1 MNKPFLISATAKLA
15 LVAAISVVLAIGQ
28 TSPAHPE
35 APKPETAKPKMAE
48 EVYKNI
54 DVFKGIP
61 ADRLIP
67 AMQFITS
74 ALGVE
79 CSYCHVEGAFEKD
92 DKKAKQAA
100 RKMVRMMF
108 AINQENF
115 EGHREVTC
123 YSCHRGSPHPVATP
137 VIAEAGS
144 PLAFEMA
151 PAESATP
158 SSDVPSAEQ
167 ILVKYVEALGGA
179 SAIEKVS
186 TRVEKGSVEIG
197 GRQFPVELFSK
208 LPGKRVSII
217 HLPNGDNITALDGT
231 SGWTSAPSRPT
242 REIPSSEMVSARLD
256 ADLQLPVHF
265 QKFFNEIKIEKPEK
279 IGDHDMYV
287 ISGSTANAVVAKFYF
302 DQHSGLLARM
312 LRYGDSPVG
321 LNPTQV
327 DYSDYRDQDHVKV
340 PFQRI
345 ISSPRSRYSI
355 RIEQVQDNVPV
366 DDAKFARPAAAPM
379 TGQPPSH

>member
-1 MNKPFLISATAKLA
+1 MNKPFLSSATANLA
-15 LVAAISVVLAIGQ
+15 LMAAFSVVLAGGQ
-28 TSPAHPE
+28 TAPAHPE
-35 APKPETAKPKMAE
+35 AAKPKMAE

-92 DKKAKQAA
+92 DKKPKQAA

-115 EGHREVTC
+115 DGHREVTC
-123 YSCHRGSPHPVATP
+123 YSCHRGSPHPVGTP

-144 PLAFEMA
+144 ALAEVA
-151 PAESATP
+151 PVESLAPPT
-158 SSDVPSAEQ
+158 DVASAEQ
-167 ILVKYVEALGGA
+167 ILAKYVEALGGA
-179 SAIEKVS
+179 SAIEKLS
-186 TRVEKGSVEIG
+186 SRVEKGSVEIG

-208 LPGKRVSII
+208 IPGKRVSII
-217 HLPNGDNITALDGT
+217 HLPNGDNITALDGN

-242 REIPSSEMVSARLD
+242 REISSSETVSARLD

-265 QKFFNEIKIEKPEK
+265 QKFFSEIKSEKPEK
-279 IGDHDMYV
+279 IGEHDMYV
-287 ISGSTANAVVAKFYF
+287 VSGSSAGEVVAKFYF
-302 DQHSGLLARM
+302 DQRSGLLARM

-327 DYSDYRDQDHVKV
+327 DYSDYRDQGHVKV

-366 DDAKFARPAAAPM
+366 DDAKFTQPAATPM
-379 TGQPPSH
+379 PGQPPSH